1 MLYNRNSSFD
11 KDAVLRGTSFGKGR
25 SECPEQGYIPTGA
38 VKNPGPGTYNFPK
51 NKSVNYSMRPKTAYP
66 NNYFITDRE
75 KSLTP
80 GPGSYEDVLK
90 TNPHGYLTS
99 RVKNPKR
106 VTLGFKDKRFTD
118 SSN

>member
-1 MLYNRNSSFD
+1 
-11 KDAVLRGTSFGKGR
+11 
-25 SECPEQGYIPTGA
+25 
-38 VKNPGPGTYNFPK
+38 
-51 NKSVNYSMRPKTAYP
+51 MRPKTAYP

-118 SSN
+118 SSNWSNNLGTLVPGPAHYNDRNFMGKDGKYMLSTNRSDGKRSFMYDKRELYL